1 MINQVIERALP
12 YHRTH
17 LANGLTLIVVP
28 DQTTMMACVCIL
40 YRVGSRDEKE
50 NKTGL
55 AHLFEHLMFSNC
67 GKEVDFDEIM
77 QNAGGESNA
86 FTTPDTTQYYNI
98 APSSQLELML
108 QLEAHRMNGFK
119 IKRKEF
125 EIQQRVVIEE
135 FSEHY
140 LNNPYGLFSHYL
152 MAMSYEVHPYKWPV
166 IGRNQEEIAGLEFKD
181 ADEFYHTYYNPSNA
195 VLVVT
200 GNVNPKE
207 VEQMVA
213 RHFGDISSG
222 VRNQNKYAQEPPQNQ
237 KRIRTVPGEYPEE
250 ALYIGMHASAR
261 NTKEFYALDFLTD
274 ILSEGRS
281 SLLYSKLR
289 KEKMLFS
296 NIDCYLSSTTD
307 PGIILLEGKLRN
319 GVKVSDGE
327 AAFWE
332 IIEQLKSHE
341 LSDHDWQ
348 KYMNKNES
356 AYLFSQ
362 VGVVNQAL
370 NYSYAEWLGDINL
383 VLNEL
388 EHYRSLTKEDLQ
400 AALLKYFNADQAN
413 YLYLTNSQ

>member
-1 MINQVIERALP
+1 MIQHIIGQTLP
-12 YHRTH
+12 YHRT
-17 LANGLTLIVVP
+17 LLSNGLTLVVVP
-28 DQTTMMACVCIL
+28 DSTTMMACVCIL

-50 NKTGL
+50 DKTGL

-98 APSSQLELML
+98 APTSQLELML

-125 EIQQRVVIEE
+125 GIQQRVVIEE

-152 MAMSYEVHPYKWPV
+152 MAMSYEVHPYRWPV

-181 ADEFYHTYYNPSNA
+181 AEEFYHKYYHPSNA
-195 VLVVT
+195 ILVVS
-200 GNVNPKE
+200 GNVRPDE
-207 VEQMVA
+207 VEMLVN
-213 RHFGDISSG
+213 RHFGGIAAG
-222 VRNQNKYAQEPPQNQ
+222 IKNQNIYPKEPPQIQ
-237 KRIRTVPGEYPEE
+237 KRMRTVPGEYPEE
-250 ALYIGMHASAR
+250 ALYIAMHASAR

-307 PGIILLEGKLRN
+307 PGIVLLEGKLRP

-327 AAFWE
+327 TAFWE
-332 IIEQLKSHE
+332 IIEQLKAHPVSE
-341 LSDHDWQ
+341 HDWQ

-370 NYSYAEWLGDINL
+370 NYSYAELLGDINL

-400 AALLKYFNADQAN
+400 AALHKYFNSDQAN
-413 YLYLTNSQ
+413 YLYLTNS